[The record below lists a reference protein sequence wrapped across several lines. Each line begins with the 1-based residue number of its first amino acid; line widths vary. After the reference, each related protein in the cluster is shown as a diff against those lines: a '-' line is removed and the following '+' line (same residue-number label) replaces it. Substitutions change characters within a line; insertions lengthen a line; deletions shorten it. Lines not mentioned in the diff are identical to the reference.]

1 MAIGEISSN
10 HLYANQQNLGITSN
24 SQQQVEQYNLVSSV
38 NKPVESTQQQNNGLQ
53 SSDQN
58 TAKEQNIT
66 QKNAQEALR
75 SDSDK
80 ASSELPE
87 EKIREIKELSIRD
100 REVRNHE
107 AAHLAA
113 AGPYAQGGPSY
124 TFKQGPNGKSY
135 AVGGEVKID
144 TAPIPGD
151 PEATLRKARQIKAS
165 ALAPAEPSSQ
175 DQSVAASAVQL
186 IATAQQELS
195 TERLESSK
203 ETSPD
208 LLTKAATREN
218 TQAIEEQQITAD
230 NRESQPASEAYTKV
244 ADYTD
249 KPTENNRKNS
259 IDQLV

>member
-10 HLYANQQNLGITSN
+10 HLYANQQNLGISN
-24 SQQQVEQYNLVSSV
+24 NFQQQVEQYDVVSSV

-58 TAKEQNIT
+58 TAKEQNIS
-66 QKNAQEALR
+66 QKKAQEEAR
-75 SDSDK
+75 SDKTSN
-80 ASSELPE
+80 ELPE
-87 EKIREIKELSIRD
+87 GKTREVKELSIRD

-113 AGPYAQGGPSY
+113 AGPYARGGPSY
-124 TFKQGPNGKSY
+124 TFEQGPNGKSY

-144 TAPIPGD
+144 TAPIQGD

-175 DQSVAASAVQL
+175 DRSVAASAAQL
-186 IATAQQELS
+186 IATAQQELT

-203 ETSPD
+203 ETS
-208 LLTKAATREN
+208 TESAAQATAREN
-218 TQAIEEQQITAD
+218 TQAIEEKQMAAD
-230 NRESQPASEAYTKV
+230 NRESQPASAAYTEV
-244 ADYTD
+244 ADYKD
-249 KPTENNRKNS
+249 KPTENNPKNS